1 MTVLVHNQ
9 SAAWNQKLYDT
20 IFERVIPDRAKPPT
34 GLVAH
39 YSAPLASGGFQVVD
53 VWESEDAYRRF
64 EAEVIA
70 PAAQDLGLP
79 PFDTAVVEIHNSLV
93 V

>member
-1 MTVLVHNQ
+1 MAVLVQNQ
-9 SAAWNQKLYDT
+9 SAAWNQELYDT

-53 VWESEDAYRRF
+53 VWESEDAFRRF

-79 PFDTAVVEIHNSLV
+79 PFDTTVVEIHNSLV